1 MKTKFGRRIAGAM
14 AFCLVLATVL
24 TVPFGFLLPAS
35 AAEADYT
42 FDSGAVLITSEHNG
56 KNILIQNG
64 VFSVT
69 VSGATGVTL
78 LFDSVTMDR
87 RYSQDKDTK
96 SGSTVRDL
104 YRVSTSLGLGTK
116 AQVCPLLITDNSEVE
131 VAFRGTNTFYAGV
144 NGCTV
149 TSGNVYTSSQS
160 GGGFAGIQ
168 VDSGSALTIQ
178 QSNGSVFAYGGLY
191 ALEIPTSRILNPP
204 TGIELPENIYTMTRM
219 ITGAIPR
226 TIICRSRCLTA
237 RCRRKMAL
245 PPTRLALRGLPP
257 NCMGMNL

>member
-1 MKTKFGRRIAGAM
+1 MKTKFRRRIAGAM

-104 YRVSTSLGLGTK
+104 YRVSTTLGWGTK

-168 VDSGSALTIQ
+168 VDSGSTLTIQ
-178 QSNGSVFAYGGLY
+178 QSNGSVFAYGSHYVAADNSNNVSNNTLY
-191 ALEIPTSRILNPP
+191 INNGNGYGWPAGAQTDLAGGAGIGGGVTYNTTSSY
-204 TGIELPENIYTMTRM
+204 G
-219 ITGAIPR
+219 
-226 TIICRSRCLTA
+226 RS
-237 RCRRKMAL
+237 
-245 PPTRLALRGLPP
+245 
-257 NCMGMNL
+257 

>member
-1 MKTKFGRRIAGAM
+1 
-14 AFCLVLATVL
+14 
-24 TVPFGFLLPAS
+24 
-35 AAEADYT
+35 
-42 FDSGAVLITSEHNG
+42 
-56 KNILIQNG
+56 
-64 VFSVT
+64 
-69 VSGATGVTL
+69 
-78 LFDSVTMDR
+78 MDR

-168 VDSGSALTIQ
+168 VDRGSTLTIQ
-178 QSNGSVFAYGGLY
+178 QSNGSVFAYGGHYVAADNSNNVSNNTLY
-191 ALEIPTSRILNPP
+191 TNDDIGYGWPAGAQTDLAGGAGIGGGVTYNTTSSYGRSYTTGPPGTIIINGGEIHAFGGHQAAGIGDGDSLQDQY
-204 TGIELPENIYTMTRM
+204 TGQYSNSYSIHINGGTVTAVGELPTR
-219 ITGAIPR
+219 ALAVR
-226 TIICRSRCLTA
+226 TVY
-237 RCRRKMAL
+237 
-245 PPTRLALRGLPP
+245 PPV
-257 NCMGMNL
+257 